1 LRESQ
6 QLFVSLR
13 TYEKCIDSLE
23 RDMNASDARV
33 SAPPL
38 SSKTVVKQ
46 LSCAGL
52 IVARAQEAASR
63 DALRGILRRDA
74 KRALDCAHD
83 RARLGDLAAH
93 EVIVGCGVGVFV
105 FCSHEVG

>member
-6 QLFVSLR
+6 QLFISLR

-23 RDMNASDARV
+23 RDMNASGARV

-38 SSKTVVKQ
+38 LSKTVVKQ

-52 IVARAQEAASR
+52 IVARVLGAPS
-63 DALRGILRRDA
+63 
-74 KRALDCAHD
+74 
-83 RARLGDLAAH
+83 RARRFALALALVARPWTARSPAPGDGHTHEEHPARVRWLRAWSIMLA
-93 EVIVGCGVGVFV
+93 F
-105 FCSHEVG
+105 